1 MKMISGLKDII
12 NDFDTF
18 ILDQWGVLHNGGDAF
33 SSAIATLEF
42 LKLHNKK
49 VVILSNSGNT
59 HHFSYQRLTDS
70 GIRRDLYIDVL
81 TSGDHMRHNFNQG
94 KFTGLGTKALV
105 FGWDDDVAT
114 TVLEDCGL
122 TSAGIE
128 DASLILCYGVGR
140 GAVADYQTELEVAYA
155 RGLEMIVSNPDLVAM
170 SPDGGLKLCP
180 GSIANAYA
188 AMGGKVHWH
197 GKPQA
202 QVYDMCHTLLGGWDN
217 AIAVGDSLEHDI
229 RGANTAGIASLFLTT
244 GIHADELRAKMTNK
258 EDVICA
264 SIVADLSREFSVM
277 PSHYI
282 DWFQV
287 D

>member
-12 NDFDTF
+12 NEFDTF

-33 SSAIATLEF
+33 PKAIETLQF
-42 LKLHNKK
+42 LKQHGKK

-70 GIRRDLYIDVL
+70 GIGRDLYIDVL

-94 KFTGLGTKALV
+94 KFADLGTNALV
-105 FGWDDDVAT
+105 FGWDDGVAT

-122 TSAGIE
+122 TSAGI
-128 DASLILCYGVGR
+128 DQASLILCYGVGR
-140 GAVADYQTELEVAYA
+140 ATVTDYQHELKIAYD
-155 RGLEMIVSNPDLVAM
+155 RGLEMVVSNPDLVAM
-170 SPDGGLKLCP
+170 SPDGDLKLCP

-188 AMGGKVHWH
+188 EMGGIVHWH

-202 QVYDMCHTLLGGWDN
+202 EVYDMCHTLLGGWDN

-244 GIHADELRAKMTNK
+244 GIHADELYAKMANK
-258 EDVICA
+258 DDVITA
-264 SIVADLSREFSVM
+264 SVVAVLSREFDMM
-277 PSHYI
+277 PSYYI
-282 DWFQV
+282 DWFEV
-287 D
+287 